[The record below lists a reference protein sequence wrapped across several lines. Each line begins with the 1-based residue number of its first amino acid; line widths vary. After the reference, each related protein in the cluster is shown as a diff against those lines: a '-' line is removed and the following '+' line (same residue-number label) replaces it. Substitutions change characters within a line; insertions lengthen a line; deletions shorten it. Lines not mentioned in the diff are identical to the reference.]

1 MRLLAVLFLSVSVCT
16 HAQRFHSQAH
26 AHNDYEHARPLFEAL
41 GYGFTSV
48 EADIHLIDGELY
60 VSHQRPAPS
69 ARRTLRALYLAP
81 LDSLCR
87 RGEFTPLERP
97 FILLVDI
104 KTEATR
110 TVEKLIAVLGDYAAL
125 ASPGSP
131 VRVVISGN
139 RDYELIRKTV
149 GLAIDGRPA
158 DLGKGF
164 SAQEMPLVSDHFGNV
179 MHWNGKGDPT
189 PSEVEKVRAL
199 ARRVHAEGKLLRLW
213 AIPDREEAWTLLLD
227 AGVDLINTDRL
238 EALNEFLR
246 RRRG

>member
-1 MRLLAVLFLSVSVCT
+1 MRLLAVLFLYVSMCAQ
-16 HAQRFHSQAH
+16 AQRFHSQAH
-26 AHNDYEHARPLFEAL
+26 AHNDYEHQRPLFDAL
-41 GYGFTSV
+41 AHGFTSV
-48 EADIHLIDGELY
+48 EADVHLMDGELH

-97 FILLVDI
+97 FILMVDI

-110 TVEKLIAVLGDYAAL
+110 TVEKLIAELDAYPSL
-125 ASPGSP
+125 TSPGSP

-139 RDYELIRKTV
+139 RDYALIRKAT

-158 DLGKGF
+158 DLDKGF

-179 MHWNGKGDPT
+179 MRWNGKGDPNS
-189 PSEVEKVRAL
+189 SEVEKVRAL

-213 AIPDREEAWTLLLD
+213 AIPDREEAWDLLLD
-227 AGVDLINTDRL
+227 VGVDLINTDRL

-246 RRRG
+246 RRD